1 MLRTVATVSLVAAYL
16 LVVIGD
22 TVRVTE
28 SGMGCASWPSCNGSF
43 GLPLTY
49 HAFLEQS
56 HRYLAAVVTVLIGA
70 TFIGAWRRARR
81 DRLVFGSA
89 VAAVGLIAV

>member
-1 MLRTVATVSLVAAYL
+1 MKSVLHGPHRDGPADAAAAGGYSAALRAVTAASLIAAWL
-16 LVVIGD
+16 LVVLGD

-43 GLPLTY
+43 GLPLAY

-56 HRYLAAVVTVLIGA
+56 HRYLA
-70 TFIGAWRRARR
+70 
-81 DRLVFGSA
+81 
-89 VAAVGLIAV
+89 